1 MPYQVRRHGQV
12 YYCHE
17 IEFRTEVTSSFAEHG
32 YHNIEHADMVMIG
45 AVSNGVPLG
54 NQEISMASAEV
65 IITHIQPKA
74 LETILSREPQE

>member
-12 YYCHE
+12 CYCHE
-17 IEFRTEVTSSFAEHG
+17 IEFRTDVTISHADHS
-32 YHNIEHADMVMIG
+32 YHNIEHASMVMIG

-54 NQEISMASAEV
+54 NQEISMSPAEV

-74 LETILSREPQE
+74 LETILSRESQG